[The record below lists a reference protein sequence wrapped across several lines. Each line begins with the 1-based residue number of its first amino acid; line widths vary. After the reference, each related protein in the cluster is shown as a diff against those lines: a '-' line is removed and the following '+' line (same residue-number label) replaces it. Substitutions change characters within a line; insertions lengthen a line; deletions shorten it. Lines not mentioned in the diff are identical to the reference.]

1 MEAHLIL
8 AAVEHQCRSFRLT
21 KAQEPTNSA
30 RLDERKEKR
39 TLSSSSRVQ
48 GSSVDTSTTFNV
60 NYIGPTATSDIF
72 STVEPP
78 TQIAMHSNIWNIMD
92 ATIRFIAGV
101 IIILF
106 ELALIITFVV
116 PACFLA
122 QPVFETL
129 RAYFCHGYSR
139 I

>member
-1 MEAHLIL
+1 
-8 AAVEHQCRSFRLT
+8 
-21 KAQEPTNSA
+21 
-30 RLDERKEKR
+30 
-39 TLSSSSRVQ
+39 
-48 GSSVDTSTTFNV
+48 
-60 NYIGPTATSDIF
+60 
-72 STVEPP
+72 
-78 TQIAMHSNIWNIMD
+78 MD